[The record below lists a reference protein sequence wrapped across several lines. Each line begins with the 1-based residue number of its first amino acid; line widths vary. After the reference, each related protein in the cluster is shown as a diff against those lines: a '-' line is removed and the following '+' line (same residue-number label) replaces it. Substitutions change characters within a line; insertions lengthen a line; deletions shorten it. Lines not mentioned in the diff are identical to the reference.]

1 MRLRRSRRRTTS
13 SKRMS
18 LGRHST
24 LAISTRRR
32 TGCPGWLQCP
42 RMKVRTQPL
51 SEISPIRTS
60 LRDLSEIRS
69 CSLEISSDDAYCSW
83 RVLGICS
90 SLACSLQPDLRG
102 AQHNVEPCAVHR
114 LVRHDLRR
122 AGHQRRL
129 HCTPRGRRSLCQATA
144 LKRIGSALPPQPV
157 ILTKLCPPLY
167 LFSFPKL
174 ACFQSWQPKGCR
186 TQRPTPLLRCGCR
199 SSSSPMR

>member
-1 MRLRRSRRRTTS
+1 MVHLITMRLRRSRRRTTS

-42 RMKVRTQPL
+42 RMKVRTQP
-51 SEISPIRTS
+51 P
-60 LRDLSEIRS
+60 SEIRS

-83 RVLGICS
+83 RVLFICS
-90 SLACSLQPDLRG
+90 SLACSLQTDLRG

-144 LKRIGSALPPQPV
+144 LKRVGSALPV
-157 ILTKLCPPLY
+157 TLLTKLCPPL
-167 LFSFPKL
+167 SFYFL
-174 ACFQSWQPKGCR
+174 SQI
-186 TQRPTPLLRCGCR
+186 
-199 SSSSPMR
+199 